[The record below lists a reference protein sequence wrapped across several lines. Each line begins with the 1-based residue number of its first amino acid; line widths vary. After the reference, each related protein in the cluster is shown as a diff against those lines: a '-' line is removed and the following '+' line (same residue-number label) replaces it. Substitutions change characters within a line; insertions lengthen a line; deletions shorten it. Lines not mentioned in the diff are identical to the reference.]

1 MKSGSNCLVF
11 GGTGLIGT
19 ALINRLKARGHTVVN
34 VSTTESCGADDNV
47 IMSLGVDTSIQSLSE
62 IEDKFPP
69 FDEVFHLASHSTA
82 TEMNKIQLGVEHDV
96 LESIIQTFDC
106 RISYASSYAVYDESK
121 FPKGD
126 VKNNYRQ
133 AKRDTEIVI
142 REYQNDNEFNVRGF
156 RIPAVYG
163 GEDNTR
169 ALYRIKERL
178 EKDEAIVLDKT
189 NVIFCYVVDV
199 VDGLLSDNKGIE
211 GMVDIDA
218 VEVPMLE
225 MVTALKNKLNSNSR
239 IEIELTVDEQT
250 LMDTI
255 LF

>member
-19 ALINRLKARGHTVVN
+19 SLINRLKAKGHTVVN
-34 VSTTESCGADDNV
+34 VSTTESCGADENV
-47 IMSLGVDTSIQSLSE
+47 IMSLGTDTSIHTLSK

-69 FDEVFHLASHSTA
+69 FDEVFHLASHSTS
-82 TEMNKIQLGVEHDV
+82 TKMNKIQLGAEHDV

-106 RISYASSYAVYDESK
+106 RITYASSYAVYDETK
-121 FPKGD
+121 FQKGD

-142 REYQNDNEFNVRGF
+142 REYQNDDEFNVRGF

-163 GEDNTR
+163 GESNTR
-169 ALYRIKERL
+169 VLYRIREKL
-178 EKDEAIVLDKT
+178 EKDETIVLDKT
-189 NVIFCYVVDV
+189 DIIFCYVNDV
-199 VDGLLSDNKGIE
+199 IDGLLSDDKGVSGIVEIE
-211 GMVDIDA
+211 A
-218 VEVPMLE
+218 TSVPMLE
-225 MVTALKNKLNSNSR
+225 IVTALRGELNSNSV
-239 IEIELTVDEQT
+239 IEIELTYDEQH

-255 LF
+255 LS